1 MKLPSSAN
9 VLLIFV
15 ISLGLAACGGTG
27 AGAAGASQAAPAEVS
42 RERAVDTAR
51 SDAATH
57 FQALSTA
64 ATGAQQ
70 TGPYWVIELRTPNG
84 TGLRYAIS
92 RQDGSIRQRD
102 SFQ

>member
-1 MKLPSSAN
+1 MKHPLAR
-9 VLLIFV
+9 VLLISMF
-15 ISLGLAACGGTG
+15 SLSLAACGAEEVTS
-27 AGAAGASQAAPAEVS
+27 AGAAHAEPAEVS
-42 RERAVDTAR
+42 REVAVKTAR

-57 FQALSTA
+57 FQAPSVN
-64 ATGAQQ
+64 ATNAQR
-70 TGPYWVIELRTPNG
+70 TGPYWVVELRTPNG